1 MDVSTI
7 TSTSQLFE
15 FIMEFFSL
23 VIRQE
28 TWPLN
33 YGPATPAQED
43 DDGEGC
49 DSPPDVD
56 MDSTPPTYDEMEY
69 ISRSWQMTRFLLNEE
84 RERLCLWKFDFTN
97 DDLDRLTAS
106 PGNIFGGAVIR
117 SLSSIGQALIKGV
130 DVEKCTSSLEELHS
144 NRKSLAFLVSEG
156 NGLLRRPY
164 YDDDAAET
172 IASTGYEGSM
182 STDVTVPDEKPE
194 ELLETLKNDIG
205 RLQRLSFSI
214 SQTLAG
220 MADEAQS

>member
-1 MDVSTI
+1 MDVT
-7 TSTSQLFE
+7 TNTPTSQLFAC
-15 FIMEFFSL
+15 IMEFFSL

-33 YGPATPAQED
+33 YGPATPAQEV
-43 DDGEGC
+43 DDGHGC

-69 ISRSWQMTRFLLNEE
+69 TSRSWQMTRFLLNEE
-84 RERLCLWKFDFTN
+84 RERLCLWKFDFTD

-130 DVEKCTSSLEELHS
+130 VEELNS
-144 NRKSLAFLVSEG
+144 NRKRLAFLVSEG

-194 ELLETLKNDIG
+194 ELLETLKSDIG

-220 MADEAQS
+220 MADVVRL